1 MTRALICWFRGHTWR
16 YDGCMW
22 ASGMAPHDCYVCK
35 TCGTYTAEPVEKE
48 SAGRDS
54 EPALAPA

>member
-1 MTRALICWFRGHTWR
+1 
-16 YDGCMW
+16 MW

-48 SAGRDS
+48 DTARET
-54 EPALAPA
+54 EPALAPV